1 MRADEVAAAF
11 TTPLTAPPYR
21 PGRHWFTNREYLNIV
36 YRTDPAAL
44 RHVVPEPLELDD
56 SLVRFEVMHMGD
68 VDGFGPYTEC
78 GQAIPVRF
86 GHERGEYLHAM
97 YLDHFA
103 GTVSGR
109 EHSAYPKSFG
119 SPHLYI
125 DNGALVGTLDVGALR
140 VAAATMA
147 YKATAR
153 PTGDA
158 RAWITQPSFMVN
170 IVPGYAGQRLACD
183 LVRTQITEVTV
194 HEAWTGPGRLQ
205 LFDHVLA
212 PLADLPVHEVVD
224 VSHVVTDLAL
234 EPVTPVHD
242 YLAA

>member
-21 PGRHWFTNREYLNIV
+21 PGRHWFTNREYLNVV
-36 YRTDPAAL
+36 YRTDPDAL
-44 RHVVPEPLELDD
+44 RRVVPEPLELDD

-68 VDGFGPYTEC
+68 VDAFGPYTEC

-86 GHERGEYLHAM
+86 GQERGEYLHAM

-103 GTVSGR
+103 AAVSGR

-119 SPHLYI
+119 SPRLSVE
-125 DNGALVGTLDVGALR
+125 NGALIGSLDLGSLR

-147 YKATAR
+147 YKATPRSTGQAR
-153 PTGDA
+153 D
-158 RAWITQPSFMVN
+158 WITQPSFMVN
-170 IVPGYAGQRLACD
+170 IVPGYDARLRACD

-194 HEAWTGPGRLQ
+194 HEAWSGPGRLQ
-205 LFDHVLA
+205 LFEHVRA
-212 PLADLPVHEVVD
+212 PLADLPVREVVD
-224 VSHVVTDLAL
+224 VSHVITDLAL
-234 EPVTPVHD
+234 EPIRPVHD
-242 YLAA
+242 YLGG